1 MNEKELIDLIN
12 DPADYFN
19 SPEDILKDDRLS
31 EIEKHKILLSWAREC
46 REHQVAT
53 EENMGNA
60 GDDDNDLLDRIE
72 TAITKGLG
80 LPLHLD
86 KAAPTKHG
94 G

>member
-1 MNEKELIDLIN
+1 MNEKELAELIN
-12 DPADYFN
+12 DPSDHYN
-19 SPEDILKDDRLS
+19 LPEDVLKDSQLTDH
-31 EIEKHKILLSWAREC
+31 EKHLILLSWAREC
-46 REHQVAT
+46 RERQVAT
-53 EENMGNA
+53 EENMGGA
-60 GDDDNDLLDRIE
+60 GDDDNDLLDKIE